1 MFECSGY
8 GSPVISKNKQCNQC
22 NHKLHCFAASAHK
35 PFLAASV
42 NQFSHVFVE
51 FPFPYRDCSVWACLS
66 LRLRLVPAHRR
77 RSENFVTGRTSKKR
91 SRDNPKEPKYSTK
104 GSTVEMLSCHSK
116 DLQSVSLS
124 RPGLGCD
131 FGDSCQFIRD
141 AEINGSTKTQHSK
154 TLEHVQRKQKK
165 RRRIRTSSQLSE

>member
-66 LRLRLVPAHRR
+66 LRLRLVPANRR
-77 RSENFVTGRTSKKR
+77 RSENFVAGRTSKKR
-91 SRDNPKEPKYSTK
+91 
-104 GSTVEMLSCHSK
+104 
-116 DLQSVSLS
+116 
-124 RPGLGCD
+124 
-131 FGDSCQFIRD
+131 
-141 AEINGSTKTQHSK
+141 
-154 TLEHVQRKQKK
+154 
-165 RRRIRTSSQLSE
+165 